1 MAVVHAR
8 MRRRSLFQK
17 TDNMKTVMNRLLLVT
32 LLMLGSC
39 YMSTAQ
45 SGAVRGVVCDNEG
58 NPLSGSVV
66 YVKGTSNGTVA
77 NADGAYSLTG
87 LTSGA
92 VLVYS
97 YYPLEEER
105 VWNGENVLDVTLQN
119 SSVMLEETVVVGY
132 GQTRKED
139 VTGSLTSVKVDD
151 ISRGFTASAQDLLV
165 GKVAGVSIINEGGAP
180 GGNSY
185 IRIRGGSSLSANNE
199 PLIILDGVYIDSQGI
214 NGAGNILSTIN
225 PHDIESFTVLKD
237 ASATAI
243 YGSRASNGVILITTK
258 KGTDAGLKLSYNGNM
273 SVSHLKRKLP
283 FSHK

>member
-1 MAVVHAR
+1 MAEVQVR
-8 MRRRSLFQK
+8 MTCRSLFQK
-17 TDNMKTVMNRLLLVT
+17 SDDMKILVNRLLLVT
-32 LLMLGSC
+32 LLLLGLNC
-39 YMSTAQ
+39 VLMAQ
-45 SGAVRGVVCDNEG
+45 SGAVRGTIYDDEG
-58 NPLSGSVV
+58 NPLPGSVV
-66 YVKGTSNGTVA
+66 YVKGTAKGTVA
-77 NADGAYSLTG
+77 GVDGAYSLTG

-214 NGAGNILSTIN
+214 NGA
-225 PHDIESFTVLKD
+225 
-237 ASATAI
+237 
-243 YGSRASNGVILITTK
+243 
-258 KGTDAGLKLSYNGNM
+258 
-273 SVSHLKRKLP
+273 
-283 FSHK
+283 